1 MQNRIIIVSII
12 AAWKYNKLIE
22 LNELFIY
29 KDVNMTQ
36 ELVLYS
42 PRALNVR
49 RVSKGFDL

>member
-36 ELVLYS
+36 
-42 PRALNVR
+42 RALNFFDFTCPLLA
-49 RVSKGFDL
+49 KGVKC